1 MMCDK
6 HIEFKLLISLLSFAK
21 GSLSE
26 TCCKFPT
33 IDFVIH
39 FSSIK
44 LLRVTFSNNLK
55 GITYSVIFH
64 MFETTFALLKP
75 PFVI

>member
-6 HIEFKLLISLLSFAK
+6 HIEFKLLISLLSFVN

-26 TCCKFPT
+26 TCCRFQM

-39 FSSIK
+39 LFIYK
-44 LLRVTFSNNLK
+44 VVESN
-55 GITYSVIFH
+55 F
-64 MFETTFALLKP
+64 F
-75 PFVI
+75 